1 MSNFIYT
8 RIKNETVMFI
18 LNRDLEG
25 SSESSMDKKYKKA
38 MVDSAAQWFSDG
50 RINKQKNIQLSLSSN
65 LPLSNEMTF
74 ILVFSM

>member
-1 MSNFIYT
+1 MLAKYTHLKHVKVFVFIS
-8 RIKNETVMFI
+8 
-18 LNRDLEG
+18 NRDVEG
-25 SSESSMDKKYKKA
+25 SSENSMDKKYKKA